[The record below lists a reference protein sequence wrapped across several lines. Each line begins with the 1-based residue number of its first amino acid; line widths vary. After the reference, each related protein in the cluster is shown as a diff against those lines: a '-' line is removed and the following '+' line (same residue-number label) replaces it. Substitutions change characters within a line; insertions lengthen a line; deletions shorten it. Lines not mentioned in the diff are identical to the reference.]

1 MHDLIITGATVVD
14 PLTGFMGE
22 ADVAVEAGVITEV
35 APGLSAEPARK
46 ALDASGLILQ
56 PGIIDTHLHLAPSP
70 LGQRMAVKAGVT
82 TAIEMAGPVEKVLDD
97 MASAGCGLS
106 VAVLNAILPGRSVP
120 DANPSKADV
129 DRFID
134 ASLAAG
140 AFGVKLLG
148 GHYPLTPEASGHLVG
163 RAAERGVYMAWHAGS
178 TAAGSNLRGLEEAV
192 AIADGRPF
200 HLAHLNAY
208 CRGGVLAA
216 ALECARA
223 AELLEAHPEII
234 TESYLSARNGCPLA
248 FDGDAPRS
256 AIVRMNLARLGLPET
271 RAGVRSAVSAGILS
285 IIREEKG
292 VLALKTRA
300 EGLAALDEAE
310 AAGRAPDGSFDGVNP
325 AVSRV
330 FFATQRRADGTFL
343 IDGISTDGGAIP
355 RNVIV
360 EYGESLVRTSC
371 LTPVEF
377 AAKTS
382 LLPARMLGLETKGFI
397 APGADADLSLIDPVA
412 QKAVHAFSSGR
423 PILFAGE
430 LVGSGGTVLCTAKGE
445 EAALRRGLSARV
457 LAGGV
462 PKLER
467 RFARLR

>member
-148 GHYPLTPEASGHLVG
+148 GHYPLTPEASGRLVG
-163 RAAERGVYMAWHAGS
+163 RAAERGVYMASRRPWRSPTGAPS
-178 TAAGSNLRGLEEAV
+178 TSRTSTPTAAAACS
-192 AIADGRPF
+192 RP
-200 HLAHLNAY
+200 
-208 CRGGVLAA
+208 R
-216 ALECARA
+216 
-223 AELLEAHPEII
+223 
-234 TESYLSARNGCPLA
+234 SSAP
-248 FDGDAPRS
+248 APRS
-256 AIVRMNLARLGLPET
+256 SSRRTRRSSPRATYRRET
-271 RAGVRSAVSAGILS
+271 
-285 IIREEKG
+285 
-292 VLALKTRA
+292 
-300 EGLAALDEAE
+300 AAPSPLT
-310 AAGRAPDGSFDGVNP
+310 
-325 AVSRV
+325 
-330 FFATQRRADGTFL
+330 ATRRA
-343 IDGISTDGGAIP
+343 
-355 RNVIV
+355 R
-360 EYGESLVRTSC
+360 RSC
-371 LTPVEF
+371 
-377 AAKTS
+377 A
-382 LLPARMLGLETKGFI
+382 
-397 APGADADLSLIDPVA
+397 
-412 QKAVHAFSSGR
+412 
-423 PILFAGE
+423 
-430 LVGSGGTVLCTAKGE
+430 
-445 EAALRRGLSARV
+445 
-457 LAGGV
+457 
-462 PKLER
+462 
-467 RFARLR
+467 